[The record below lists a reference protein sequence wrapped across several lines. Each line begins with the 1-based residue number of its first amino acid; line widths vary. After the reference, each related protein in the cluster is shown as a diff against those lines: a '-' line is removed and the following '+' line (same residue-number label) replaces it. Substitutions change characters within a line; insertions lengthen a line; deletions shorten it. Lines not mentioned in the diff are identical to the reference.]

1 MRTRP
6 FLIVLLLLA
15 VSVFQPAIWG
25 MASGIATDIPIVTWD
40 SLGRHAAERS
50 VLQMDNNTTAP
61 PSFEELL
68 PIIIFVLAGVGIA
81 IVLVAAGLWIARR
94 ARKGK
99 EGEGQARPAVGKD
112 GKDDEWGAKWESDS
126 KDP

>member
-1 MRTRP
+1 
-6 FLIVLLLLA
+6 LIVLLLLA
-15 VSVFQPAIWG
+15 VSVFQPAIGG
-25 MASGIATDIPIVTWD
+25 MASGRPTDTLVVTWD
-40 SLGRHAAERS
+40 SLGRAAERS

-61 PSFEELL
+61 PSFAELL

-81 IVLVAAGLWIARR
+81 IVVVAAGLWIARR

-112 GKDDEWGAKWESDS
+112 GEDDEWGAKWESDS